1 MFNLQKIHQNSFVSL
16 LILAAFAAV
25 IALGCANRGAGPQ
38 GGPKDTKPPVPMK
51 SNPENGTVNF
61 KKNHIEVVFNE
72 IILIEKAFENVV
84 VSPPQIKP
92 AVVKAYGRKL
102 IVNLAD
108 TLQENTTYTID
119 FGNAIVD
126 NNEKNVLENYSF
138 SFATG
143 AQIDTLQMSG
153 ILISAKDLNPIPG
166 VFIGIHS
173 DLSDSAFLTKPFD
186 RITKTDSQGKFT
198 VKNIKE
204 GKYRIY
210 ALEDIGNNY
219 KFDLPN
225 EQIAFLDTVFE
236 PTVEIK
242 ITHDTVWRD
251 SIVDMDTVIM
261 AFDAKKNDT
270 IAEIHHLTDTIRLID
285 SVITTQKSFFFPDSI
300 ILQAFTEDF
309 YKQYMVKNERKDKY
323 HFSLYFN
330 DIADSLPKINALNFP
345 FENAVF
351 IQANERKDTI
361 TYWLT
366 DSLAWN
372 TDTLQVEVTY
382 FKTDTA
388 NQLALQTDT
397 LYLKYRK
404 PKESTHKG
412 TQSQQKKEE
421 FINITTNLSSTFDFF
436 SPLEINFVSPTFF
449 DNKRKI
455 AVEQKVDTN
464 WIKQNVTLEKGD
476 SIGLKYIVKGNWKA
490 GESYRLAIDSAA
502 FSELYGKINDK
513 FTANFTCKS
522 KDTYA
527 FLTLEI
533 GNFTGKE
540 IIELLDKNDKVI
552 KTQRVTSDK
561 VKFEYLTAG
570 TYYARLFVD
579 ENGNEKWDTGK
590 FSEKKQP
597 ESVYY
602 YPYYFQ
608 LRELWESEEYWD
620 YLEFPLLEQKP
631 KELIKAKKNN

>member
-1 MFNLQKIHQNSFVSL
+1 MRKEIFYL
-16 LILAAFAAV
+16 LIFTVLSAV
-25 IALGCANRGAGPQ
+25 FALGCANRGYGPQ
-38 GGPKDTKPPVPMK
+38 GGPKDTKPPVPLK
-51 SNPENGTVNF
+51 SNPKNGTVEY
-61 KKNHIEVVFNE
+61 KKNHIEVIFNE

-102 IVNLAD
+102 IVNLVD
-108 TLQENTTYTID
+108 TLQENITYTID

-126 NNEKNVLENYSF
+126 NNEKNVLESYSF

-153 ILISAKDLNPIPG
+153 ILISADNLNPISS
-166 VFIGIHS
+166 VFIGVHS
-173 DLSDSAFLTKPFD
+173 DLSDSAFITKPFD
-186 RITKTDSQGKFT
+186 RITKTDLQGKFT
-198 VKNIKE
+198 IKNLKA

-210 ALEDIGNNY
+210 ALADIGSNY

-225 EQIAFLDTVFE
+225 EQIAFLDTIFE
-236 PTVEIK
+236 PFAEVK
-242 ITHDTVWRD
+242 FTHDTIWRD
-251 SIVDMDTVIM
+251 SIFDMDTIIM
-261 AFDAKKNDT
+261 SFDAQKNDS
-270 IAEIHHLTDTIRLID
+270 IAVVQHITDTIRLID
-285 SVITTQKSFFFPDSI
+285 SIKTSHETFFYPDSI
-300 ILQAFTEDF
+300 ILQAFTEEF
-309 YKQYMVKNERKDKY
+309 HKQYMIKNERKDQY

-351 IQANERKDTI
+351 IQSNERKDTI

-372 TDTLQVEVTY
+372 TDTLKVEVTY
-382 FKTDTA
+382 LKTDSL
-388 NQLALQTDT
+388 NELVPQTDT

-404 PKESTHKG
+404 PKESTRKPA
-412 TQSQQKKEE
+412 QNQQKKQE
-421 FINITTNLSSTFDFF
+421 FIKIATNGNSTFDFF
-436 SPLEINFVSPTFF
+436 NPLEINFVSPTFF
-449 DNKRKI
+449 DEKKKI
-455 AVEQKVDTN
+455 FVEQKVDTT
-464 WIKQNVTLEKGD
+464 WVKQNISLEKGD
-476 SIGLKYIVKGNWKA
+476 SIGLKYLVKGSWKA
-490 GESYRLAIDSAA
+490 GESYRLSIDSAA

-527 FLTLEI
+527 FLTIEI

-540 IIELLDKNDKVI
+540 VVELLDKNDKVL
-552 KTQRVTSDK
+552 KTQKVTSDK
-561 VKFEYLTAG
+561 IKFDYLTAG
-570 TYYARLFVD
+570 VYYARLFVD
-579 ENGNEKWDTGK
+579 ENGNGKWDTGK
-590 FSEKKQP
+590 FSENLQP

-631 KELIKAKKNN
+631 KELIKEPKKN

>member
-1 MFNLQKIHQNSFVSL
+1 MRKEIFYL
-16 LILAAFAAV
+16 LIFTALSAV
-25 IALGCANRGAGPQ
+25 FALGCANRGYGPQ
-38 GGPKDTKPPVPMK
+38 GGPKDTKPPVPLK
-51 SNPENGTVNF
+51 SNPKNGTVEY
-61 KKNHIEVVFNE
+61 KKNHIEVIFNE

-102 IVNLAD
+102 IVNLVD
-108 TLQENTTYTID
+108 TLQENITYTID

-126 NNEKNVLENYSF
+126 NNEKNVLESYSF

-153 ILISAKDLNPIPG
+153 ILISADNLNPISS
-166 VFIGIHS
+166 VFIGVHS
-173 DLSDSAFLTKPFD
+173 DLSDSAFITKPFD
-186 RITKTDSQGKFT
+186 RITKTDLQGKFT
-198 VKNIKE
+198 IKNLKA

-210 ALEDIGNNY
+210 ALADIGSNY

-225 EQIAFLDTVFE
+225 EQIAFLDTIFE
-236 PTVEIK
+236 PFAEVK
-242 ITHDTVWRD
+242 FTHDTIWRD
-251 SIVDMDTVIM
+251 SIFDMDTIIM
-261 AFDAKKNDT
+261 SFDAQKNDS
-270 IAEIHHLTDTIRLID
+270 IAVVQHITDTIRLID
-285 SVITTQKSFFFPDSI
+285 SIKTSHETFFYPDSI
-300 ILQAFTEDF
+300 ILQAFTEEF
-309 YKQYMVKNERKDKY
+309 HKQYMIKNERKDQY

-351 IQANERKDTI
+351 IQSNERKDTI

-372 TDTLQVEVTY
+372 TDTLKVEVTY
-382 FKTDTA
+382 LKTDSL
-388 NQLALQTDT
+388 NELVPQTDT

-404 PKESTHKG
+404 PKESTRKPA
-412 TQSQQKKEE
+412 QNQQKKQE
-421 FINITTNLSSTFDFF
+421 FIKIATNGNSTFDFF
-436 SPLEINFVSPTFF
+436 NPLEINFVSPTFF
-449 DNKRKI
+449 DEKKKI
-455 AVEQKVDTN
+455 FVEQKVDTT
-464 WIKQNVTLEKGD
+464 WVKQNISLEKGD
-476 SIGLKYIVKGNWKA
+476 SIGLKYLVKGSWKA
-490 GESYRLAIDSAA
+490 GESYRLSIDSAA

-527 FLTLEI
+527 FLTIEI

-540 IIELLDKNDKVI
+540 VVELLDKNDKVL
-552 KTQRVTSDK
+552 KTQKVTSDK
-561 VKFEYLTAG
+561 IKFDYLTAG
-570 TYYARLFVD
+570 VYYARLFVD
-579 ENGNEKWDTGK
+579 ENGNGKWDTGK
-590 FSEKKQP
+590 FSENLQP

-631 KELIKAKKNN
+631 KELIKEPKKN